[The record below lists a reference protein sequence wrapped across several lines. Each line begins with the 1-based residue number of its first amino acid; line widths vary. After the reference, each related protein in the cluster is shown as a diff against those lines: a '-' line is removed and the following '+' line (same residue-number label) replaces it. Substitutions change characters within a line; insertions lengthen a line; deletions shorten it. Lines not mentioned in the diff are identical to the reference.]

1 MRKISY
7 RPVYNR
13 KKCLNSRGTALVQVE
28 AYLNKKKVYFSTHI
42 YLRPEQ
48 WDVKKKVIKDHPN
61 QDALNGMLKEFIIE
75 LERKELALWRQGKV
89 ITLNL
94 IKDEFKSST
103 DISFLNFVRKEI
115 DASQLKDSTKQNH
128 LTTIGLLQSFK
139 PSIEFKDL
147 NYNFITSFE
156 KYLYDA
162 GYQMNTVAKQHETFK
177 IVC

>member
-1 MRKISY
+1 MFEFQR
-7 RPVYNR
+7 
-13 KKCLNSRGTALVQVE
+13 NSSGPSRSLPQ
-28 AYLNKKKVYFSTHI
+28 KKKVYFSTHI

-75 LERKELALWRQGKV
+75 LERKELTLWRQGKV

-128 LTTIGLLQSFK
+128 LTTIGLLQ
-139 PSIEFKDL
+139 
-147 NYNFITSFE
+147 
-156 KYLYDA
+156 
-162 GYQMNTVAKQHETFK
+162 
-177 IVC
+177 

>member
-1 MRKISY
+1 M
-7 RPVYNR
+7 
-13 KKCLNSRGTALVQVE
+13 
-28 AYLNKKKVYFSTHI
+28 
-42 YLRPEQ
+42 
-48 WDVKKKVIKDHPN
+48 
-61 QDALNGMLKEFIIE
+61 
-75 LERKELALWRQGKV
+75 
-89 ITLNL
+89 
-94 IKDEFKSST
+94 
-103 DISFLNFVRKEI
+103 RKEI

-162 GYQMNTVAKQHETFK
+162 GYQMNTVAKHMKHFK

>member
-1 MRKISY
+1 MFTLHLIIEYSISILELRIMRKISY

-103 DISFLNFVRKEI
+103 DTVSY
-115 DASQLKDSTKQNH
+115 TH
-128 LTTIGLLQSFK
+128 LR
-139 PSIEFKDL
+139 
-147 NYNFITSFE
+147 
-156 KYLYDA
+156 A
-162 GYQMNTVAKQHETFK
+162 HET
-177 IVC
+177 